1 MERWGNS
8 PLRLVQ
14 KKKKFQSEVDL
25 VGRRIRHHSNLQPHS
40 IHHDHFTRFRRELGA
55 MEPLKLI
62 LDELKS
68 LCLDMN
74 DQIKGV
80 CGDV

>member
-1 MERWGNS
+1 ME
-8 PLRLVQ
+8 
-14 KKKKFQSEVDL
+14 
-25 VGRRIRHHSNLQPHS
+25 PHS
-40 IHHDHFTRFRRELGA
+40 IHLEHFTRFHRELGA
-55 MEPLKLI
+55 MEPNFKLV